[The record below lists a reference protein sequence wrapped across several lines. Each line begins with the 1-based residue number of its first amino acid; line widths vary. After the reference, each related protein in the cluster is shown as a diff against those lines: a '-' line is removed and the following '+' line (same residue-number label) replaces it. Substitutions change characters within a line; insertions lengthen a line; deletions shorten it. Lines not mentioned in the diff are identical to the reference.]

1 MMRVFKTLLCLFII
15 VSCNKEVKNF
25 KPQSSGRINSISVI
39 IDKSSWDGKIGDA
52 VRDKY
57 ASEFIGLPQI
67 EEAFTLNYIPYEAF
81 TGFGRTARNIIYI
94 NKKKQDKPRM
104 IRNRYAR
111 PQLFL
116 EISGL
121 DNESII
127 QGISSSFEFSSAQFQ
142 NGEIIENKNRILNSL
157 LKDTG
162 LDSLDISV
170 KIPSAYS
177 VFKKK
182 QQVVWLQKPL
192 KNGTSNLIIKT
203 LNNPVSD
210 FKNINLNNVISLRDS
225 IGKEFIPGRLENSYM
240 ITEKEYL
247 PYISYQSVNGFKA
260 IETRGTWEV
269 KGDYMGGPFI
279 NYIVKDTLNKRLL
292 YIEGFVFSP
301 SQRKR
306 DKMIELE
313 AVIKSI
319 VIGNR

>member
-1 MMRVFKTLLCLFII
+1 MRII
-15 VSCNKEVKNF
+15 KAFLTVLILVSCDKEVKNF

-52 VRDKY
+52 IREKY
-57 ASEFIGLPQI
+57 ASEFVGLPQV

-81 TGFGRTARNIIYI
+81 TGFGRTARNVIYI

-104 IRNRYAR
+104 IRDRYAR

-116 EISGL
+116 EVSGL

-127 QGISSSFEFSSAQFQ
+127 KGILSSFEFSSTQFQ
-142 NGEIIENKNRILNSL
+142 NGEITENKNRILNSL

-162 LDSLDISV
+162 LDSLNISL

-177 VFKKK
+177 VFKNELET
-182 QQVVWLQKPL
+182 VWLQKPL
-192 KNGTSNLIIKT
+192 KNGTSNLIIKD
-203 LNNPVSD
+203 LNSSVSD
-210 FKNINLNNVISLRDS
+210 FEKINLNDVVSLRDS
-225 IGKEFIPGRLENSYM
+225 IGKEFIPGRVENSYM

-247 PYISYQSVNGFKA
+247 PYISYQSVNGFEA

-279 NYIVKDTLNKRLL
+279 NYIIKDTLNKSLL
-292 YIEGFVFSP
+292 YVEGFVFSP

-313 AVIKSI
+313 AVIKSM
-319 VIGNR
+319 VIGKR

>member
-1 MMRVFKTLLCLFII
+1 MRIFKAFLAVLIL
-15 VSCNKEVKNF
+15 VSCDKEVKNF

-39 IDKSSWDGKIGDA
+39 IDKPSWDGKIGDA
-52 VRDKY
+52 IRDKY
-57 ASEFIGLPQI
+57 ASEFIGLPQV

-94 NKKKQDKPRM
+94 NKKKKDKPRM
-104 IRNRYAR
+104 IRDRYAR

-116 EISGL
+116 EVSGL

-127 QGISSSFEFSSAQFQ
+127 QGILSSFEFSSAQFQ
-142 NGEIIENKNRILNSL
+142 NGEITENKNRILNSL

-162 LDSLDISV
+162 LDSLNISL

-177 VFKKK
+177 LFKNEPET
-182 QQVVWLQKPL
+182 VWLQKPL
-192 KNGTSNLIIKT
+192 KNGTSNLIIKD
-203 LNNPVSD
+203 LKSSVSD
-210 FKNINLNNVISLRDS
+210 FENINLNDVVSLRDS
-225 IGKEFIPGRLENSYM
+225 IGKEFIPGRVENSYM

-247 PYISYQSVNGFKA
+247 PYISYQTVNGFEA

-279 NYIVKDTLNKRLL
+279 NYIIKDTLNNSLL
-292 YIEGFVFSP
+292 YVEGFVFSP

-313 AVIKSI
+313 AVIKSM
-319 VIGNR
+319 VIGKR

>member
-1 MMRVFKTLLCLFII
+1 MRIVKAFLAVLIL
-15 VSCNKEVKNF
+15 VSCDKEVKNF

-52 VRDKY
+52 IREKY
-57 ASEFIGLPQI
+57 ASEFVGLPQV

-94 NKKKQDKPRM
+94 NKDKQDKPRM
-104 IRNRYAR
+104 IRDRYAR

-116 EISGL
+116 EVSGL

-127 QGISSSFEFSSAQFQ
+127 KGILSSFEFSSTQFQ
-142 NGEIIENKNRILNSL
+142 NGEITENKNRILNSL

-162 LDSLDISV
+162 LDSLNISL

-177 VFKKK
+177 VFKNELET
-182 QQVVWLQKPL
+182 VWLQKPL
-192 KNGTSNLIIKT
+192 KNGTSNLIIKD
-203 LNNPVSD
+203 LNSFVYD
-210 FKNINLNNVISLRDS
+210 FEKINLNDVVSLRDS
-225 IGKEFIPGRLENSYM
+225 IGKEFIPGRVENSYM

-247 PYISYQSVNGFKA
+247 PYISYQSVNGFEA

-279 NYIVKDTLNKRLL
+279 NYIIKDTLNKSLL
-292 YIEGFVFSP
+292 YVEGFVFSP

-313 AVIKSI
+313 AVIKSM
-319 VIGNR
+319 VIGKR

>member
-1 MMRVFKTLLCLFII
+1 MRIFKAFLAVLIL
-15 VSCNKEVKNF
+15 VSCDKDVKNF

-39 IDKSSWDGKIGDA
+39 IDKPSWDGKIGDA
-52 VRDKY
+52 IRDKY
-57 ASEFIGLPQI
+57 ASEFIGLPQV

-94 NKKKQDKPRM
+94 NKKKKDKPRM
-104 IRNRYAR
+104 IRDRYAR

-127 QGISSSFEFSSAQFQ
+127 QGISSSFEFSSTQFQ
-142 NGEIIENKNRILNSL
+142 NGEITENKNRILNSL

-162 LDSLDISV
+162 LDSLNISL

-177 VFKKK
+177 LFKNEPET
-182 QQVVWLQKPL
+182 VWLQKPL
-192 KNGTSNLIIKT
+192 KNGTSNLIIKD
-203 LNNPVSD
+203 LKSSVSD
-210 FKNINLNNVISLRDS
+210 FEKINLNDVVSLRDS
-225 IGKEFIPGRLENSYM
+225 IGKEFIPGRVENSYM

-247 PYISYQSVNGFKA
+247 PYISYQTVNGFEA

-269 KGDYMGGPFI
+269 KGDFMGGPFI
-279 NYIVKDTLNKRLL
+279 NYIIKDTLNNSLL
-292 YIEGFVFSP
+292 YVEGFVFSP

-313 AVIKSI
+313 AVIKSMA
-319 VIGNR
+319 IGKR

>member
-1 MMRVFKTLLCLFII
+1 MRIFKAFLTVLIL
-15 VSCNKEVKNF
+15 VSCDKEVKNF

-39 IDKSSWDGKIGDA
+39 IDKPSWDGKIGDA
-52 VRDKY
+52 IREKY
-57 ASEFIGLPQI
+57 ASEFIGLPQV

-81 TGFGRTARNIIYI
+81 TGFGRTARNVIYI

-104 IRNRYAR
+104 IRDRYAR

-116 EISGL
+116 EVSGL

-127 QGISSSFEFSSAQFQ
+127 QGISSSFEFSSSQFQ
-142 NGEIIENKNRILNSL
+142 NGEITENKNRILNSL

-162 LDSLDISV
+162 LDSLNISLN
-170 KIPSAYS
+170 IPSAYS
-177 VFKKK
+177 VFKNESET
-182 QQVVWLQKPL
+182 VWLQKPL
-192 KNGTSNLIIKT
+192 KNGTSNLIIKD
-203 LNNPVSD
+203 LNSSVYD
-210 FKNINLNNVISLRDS
+210 FEKINLNDVVSLRDS
-225 IGKEFIPGRLENSYM
+225 IGKEFIPGRVENSYM

-247 PYISYQSVNGFKA
+247 PYISYQTVNGFDA

-279 NYIVKDTLNKRLL
+279 NYIIKDTLNNSLL
-292 YIEGFVFSP
+292 YVEGFVFSP

-313 AVIKSI
+313 AVIKSM
-319 VIGNR
+319 VIGKR

>member
-1 MMRVFKTLLCLFII
+1 MRIIKVFLTVLILG
-15 VSCNKEVKNF
+15 SCDKEVKNF

-39 IDKSSWDGKIGDA
+39 IDKPSWEGKIGDA
-52 VRDKY
+52 IRDKY
-57 ASEFIGLPQI
+57 ASEFIGLPQV

-94 NKKKQDKPRM
+94 NKKKNDKPRM
-104 IRNRYAR
+104 IRDRYAS

-116 EISGL
+116 EVSGL
-121 DNESII
+121 NNESII
-127 QGISSSFEFSSAQFQ
+127 QGILSSFEFSSAKFQ
-142 NGEIIENKNRILNSL
+142 NGEIKENKNRILNSL

-162 LDSLDISV
+162 LDSLKISI

-177 VFKKK
+177 VFKNEP
-182 QQVVWLQKPL
+182 QTVWLQKPL
-192 KNGTSNLIIKT
+192 KNGTSNLIIKD
-203 LNNPVSD
+203 LNISVSD
-210 FKNINLNNVISLRDS
+210 FEKINLNDVVSLRDS
-225 IGKEFIPGRLENSYM
+225 IGKEFIHGRVENSYM

-247 PYISYQSVNGFKA
+247 PYISYQSVNGFDA

-279 NYIVKDTLNKRLL
+279 NYIIKDTLNKSLL
-292 YIEGFVFSP
+292 YVEGFVFSP

-313 AVIKSI
+313 AVIKSM
-319 VIGNR
+319 VIGKR

>member
-1 MMRVFKTLLCLFII
+1 ML
-15 VSCNKEVKNF
+15 VSCDKEVKNF

-39 IDKSSWDGKIGDA
+39 IDKPSWDGKIGDA
-52 VRDKY
+52 IREKY
-57 ASEFIGLPQI
+57 ASEFIGLPQV

-81 TGFGRTARNIIYI
+81 SGFGRTARNIIYI
-94 NKKKQDKPRM
+94 NKKKKDKPRM
-104 IRNRYAR
+104 IRDRYAR

-116 EISGL
+116 EVSGL

-142 NGEIIENKNRILNSL
+142 NGEITENKNRILNSL

-162 LDSLDISV
+162 LDSLNISL

-177 VFKKK
+177 VFKNEPETI
-182 QQVVWLQKPL
+182 WLQKPL
-192 KNGTSNLIIKT
+192 KNGTSNLIIKD
-203 LNNPVSD
+203 LKSSVSD
-210 FKNINLNNVISLRDS
+210 FEKINLNDVVSLRDS
-225 IGKEFIPGRLENSYM
+225 IGKEFIPGRVENSYM
-240 ITEKEYL
+240 VTEKEYL
-247 PYISYQSVNGFKA
+247 PYISYQTVNGFEV

-279 NYIVKDTLNKRLL
+279 NYIIKDTLNNSLL
-292 YIEGFVFSP
+292 YVEGFVFSP

-313 AVIKSI
+313 AVIKSM
-319 VIGNR
+319 VIGKR

>member
-1 MMRVFKTLLCLFII
+1 MRIFKAFLAVLML
-15 VSCNKEVKNF
+15 VSCDKEVKNF

-39 IDKSSWDGKIGDA
+39 IDKPSWDGKIGDA
-52 VRDKY
+52 IRDKY
-57 ASEFIGLPQI
+57 ASEFIGLPQV

-104 IRNRYAR
+104 IRDMYAR

-116 EISGL
+116 EVSGL

-142 NGEIIENKNRILNSL
+142 NGEITENKNRILNSL

-162 LDSLDISV
+162 LDSLNISL

-177 VFKKK
+177 VFKNEPET
-182 QQVVWLQKPL
+182 VWLQKPL
-192 KNGTSNLIIKT
+192 KNGTSNLIIKD
-203 LNNPVSD
+203 LKSSLSD
-210 FKNINLNNVISLRDS
+210 FEKINLNDVVSLRDS
-225 IGKEFIPGRLENSYM
+225 IGKEFIPGRVENSYM

-247 PYISYQSVNGFKA
+247 PYISYQTVNGFEA

-279 NYIVKDTLNKRLL
+279 NYIIKDTLNNSLL
-292 YIEGFVFSP
+292 YVEGFVFSP

-313 AVIKSI
+313 AVIKSM
-319 VIGNR
+319 VIGKR

>member
-1 MMRVFKTLLCLFII
+1 MRIFKAFLAVLML
-15 VSCNKEVKNF
+15 VSCDKEVKNF

-39 IDKSSWDGKIGDA
+39 IDKPSWDGKIGDA
-52 VRDKY
+52 IRDKY
-57 ASEFIGLPQI
+57 ASEFIGLPQV

-94 NKKKQDKPRM
+94 NKKKKDKPRM
-104 IRNRYAR
+104 IRDRYAR

-127 QGISSSFEFSSAQFQ
+127 QGISSSFEFSSTQFQ
-142 NGEIIENKNRILNSL
+142 NGEITENKNRILNSL

-162 LDSLDISV
+162 LDSLNISL

-177 VFKKK
+177 LFKNEPET
-182 QQVVWLQKPL
+182 VWLQKPL
-192 KNGTSNLIIKT
+192 KNGTSNLIIKD
-203 LNNPVSD
+203 LKSSVSD
-210 FKNINLNNVISLRDS
+210 FEKINLNDVISLRDS
-225 IGKEFIPGRLENSYM
+225 IGKEFIPGRVENSYM

-247 PYISYQSVNGFKA
+247 PYISYQTVNGFEA

-279 NYIVKDTLNKRLL
+279 NYIIKDTLNNSLL
-292 YIEGFVFSP
+292 YVEGFVFSP

-313 AVIKSI
+313 AVINSM
-319 VIGNR
+319 VIGKR

>member
-1 MMRVFKTLLCLFII
+1 MRIFKAFLTVLII
-15 VSCNKEVKNF
+15 VSCDKEVKNF

-39 IDKSSWDGKIGDA
+39 IDKPSWDGKIGDA
-52 VRDKY
+52 IRDKY
-57 ASEFIGLPQI
+57 ASEFIGLPQV

-81 TGFGRTARNIIYI
+81 TGFGRTARNVIYI

-104 IRNRYAR
+104 IRDRYAR

-116 EISGL
+116 EVSGL

-142 NGEIIENKNRILNSL
+142 NGEITENKNRILNSL

-162 LDSLDISV
+162 LDSLNISL

-177 VFKKK
+177 VFKNEPET
-182 QQVVWLQKPL
+182 VWLQKPL
-192 KNGTSNLIIKT
+192 KNGTSNLIIKD
-203 LNNPVSD
+203 LKSSVSD
-210 FKNINLNNVISLRDS
+210 FEKINLNDVVSLRDS
-225 IGKEFIPGRLENSYM
+225 IGKEFIPGRVENSYM

-247 PYISYQSVNGFKA
+247 PYISYQTVNGFEA

-279 NYIVKDTLNKRLL
+279 NYIIKDTLNNSLL
-292 YIEGFVFSP
+292 YVEGFVFSP

-313 AVIKSI
+313 AVIKSM
-319 VIGNR
+319 VIGKR

>member
-1 MMRVFKTLLCLFII
+1 MRIFKAFLTVLIL
-15 VSCNKEVKNF
+15 VSCDKEVKNF

-39 IDKSSWDGKIGDA
+39 IDKPSWDGKIGDA
-52 VRDKY
+52 IRNKY
-57 ASEFIGLPQI
+57 ASEFIGLPQV

-81 TGFGRTARNIIYI
+81 TGFGRTARNVIYI

-104 IRNRYAR
+104 IRDRYAR

-116 EISGL
+116 EVSGL

-127 QGISSSFEFSSAQFQ
+127 QGILSSFEFSSAQFQ
-142 NGEIIENKNRILNSL
+142 NGEITENKNRILNSL

-162 LDSLDISV
+162 LDSLNISLN
-170 KIPSAYS
+170 IPSAYS
-177 VFKKK
+177 VFKNEPET
-182 QQVVWLQKPL
+182 VWLQKPL
-192 KNGTSNLIIKT
+192 KNGTSNLIIKD
-203 LNNPVSD
+203 LNSSVSD
-210 FKNINLNNVISLRDS
+210 FEKINLNDVVSLRDS
-225 IGKEFIPGRLENSYM
+225 IGKEFIPGRVENSYM

-247 PYISYQSVNGFKA
+247 PYISYQTVNGFEA

-279 NYIVKDTLNKRLL
+279 NYIIKDTLNNSLL
-292 YIEGFVFSP
+292 YVEGFVFSP

-313 AVIKSI
+313 AVIKSM
-319 VIGNR
+319 VIGKR

>member
-1 MMRVFKTLLCLFII
+1 MRIFKAFLAVLIL
-15 VSCNKEVKNF
+15 VSCDKEVKNF

-52 VRDKY
+52 IRDKY
-57 ASEFIGLPQI
+57 ASEFIGLPQV

-104 IRNRYAR
+104 IRDRYAR

-116 EISGL
+116 EVSGL

-127 QGISSSFEFSSAQFQ
+127 QGILSSFEFSSAQFQ
-142 NGEIIENKNRILNSL
+142 NGEITENKNRILNSL

-162 LDSLDISV
+162 LDSLNISLN
-170 KIPSAYS
+170 IPSAYS
-177 VFKKK
+177 VFKNEPET
-182 QQVVWLQKPL
+182 VWLQKPL
-192 KNGTSNLIIKT
+192 KNGTSNLIIKD
-203 LNNPVSD
+203 LKSSLSD
-210 FKNINLNNVISLRDS
+210 FEKINLNDVVSLRDS
-225 IGKEFIPGRLENSYM
+225 IGKEFIPGRVENSYM

-247 PYISYQSVNGFKA
+247 PYISYQTVNGFEA

-279 NYIVKDTLNKRLL
+279 NYIIKDTLNNSLL
-292 YIEGFVFSP
+292 YVEGFVFSP

-313 AVIKSI
+313 AVIKSM
-319 VIGNR
+319 VIGKR

>member
-1 MMRVFKTLLCLFII
+1 MRIFKAFLTVLII
-15 VSCNKEVKNF
+15 VSCDKEVKNF

-39 IDKSSWDGKIGDA
+39 IDKPSWDGKIGDA
-52 VRDKY
+52 IRDKY
-57 ASEFIGLPQI
+57 ASEFIGLPQV

-81 TGFGRTARNIIYI
+81 TGFGRTARNVIYI

-104 IRNRYAR
+104 IRDRYAR

-116 EISGL
+116 EVSGL

-142 NGEIIENKNRILNSL
+142 NGEITENKNRILNSL

-162 LDSLDISV
+162 LDSLNISLN
-170 KIPSAYS
+170 IPSAYS
-177 VFKKK
+177 VFKNEPET
-182 QQVVWLQKPL
+182 VWLQKPL
-192 KNGTSNLIIKT
+192 KNGTSNLIIKD
-203 LNNPVSD
+203 LNSSVYD
-210 FKNINLNNVISLRDS
+210 FEKINLNDVVSLRDS
-225 IGKEFIPGRLENSYM
+225 IGKEFIPGRVENSYM

-247 PYISYQSVNGFKA
+247 PYISYQTVNGFEA

-279 NYIVKDTLNKRLL
+279 NYIIKDTLNNSLL
-292 YIEGFVFSP
+292 YVEGFVFSP

-313 AVIKSI
+313 AVIKSM
-319 VIGNR
+319 VIGKR

>member
-1 MMRVFKTLLCLFII
+1 MRIFKAFLTVLIL
-15 VSCNKEVKNF
+15 VSCDKEVKNF

-39 IDKSSWDGKIGDA
+39 IDKPSWDGKIGDA
-52 VRDKY
+52 IRDKY
-57 ASEFIGLPQI
+57 ASEFIGLPQV

-104 IRNRYAR
+104 IRDRYAR

-116 EISGL
+116 EVSGL

-127 QGISSSFEFSSAQFQ
+127 QGILSSFEFSSAQFQ
-142 NGEIIENKNRILNSL
+142 NGEITENKNRILNSL

-162 LDSLDISV
+162 LDSLNISLN
-170 KIPSAYS
+170 IPSAYS
-177 VFKKK
+177 VFKNEPET
-182 QQVVWLQKPL
+182 VWLQKPL
-192 KNGTSNLIIKT
+192 KNGTSNLIIKD
-203 LNNPVSD
+203 LNSSVSD
-210 FKNINLNNVISLRDS
+210 FEKINLNDVVSLRDS
-225 IGKEFIPGRLENSYM
+225 IGKEFIPGRVENSYM

-247 PYISYQSVNGFKA
+247 PYISYQTVNGFEA

-279 NYIVKDTLNKRLL
+279 NYIIKDTLNNSLL
-292 YIEGFVFSP
+292 YVEGFVFSP

-313 AVIKSI
+313 AVIKSM
-319 VIGNR
+319 VIGKR

>member
-1 MMRVFKTLLCLFII
+1 MRIFKTFLTVLIL
-15 VSCNKEVKNF
+15 VSCDKEVKNF

-39 IDKSSWDGKIGDA
+39 IDKPSWDGKIGD
-52 VRDKY
+52 VIRDKY
-57 ASEFIGLPQI
+57 ASEFIGLPQV

-81 TGFGRTARNIIYI
+81 TGFGRTARNVIYI

-104 IRNRYAR
+104 IRDRYAR

-116 EISGL
+116 EVSGL

-127 QGISSSFEFSSAQFQ
+127 QGILSSFEFSSTQFQ

-162 LDSLDISV
+162 LDSLNISL

-177 VFKKK
+177 VFKNEP
-182 QQVVWLQKPL
+182 QTVWLQKPL
-192 KNGTSNLIIKT
+192 KNGTSNLIIKD
-203 LNNPVSD
+203 LKSSVSD
-210 FKNINLNNVISLRDS
+210 FEKTNLNDVVSLRDS
-225 IGKEFIPGRLENSYM
+225 IGKEFIPGRVENSYM

-247 PYISYQSVNGFKA
+247 PYISYQTVNGFEA

-279 NYIVKDTLNKRLL
+279 NYIIKDTLNNSLL
-292 YIEGFVFSP
+292 YVEGFVFSP

-313 AVIKSI
+313 AVIKSM
-319 VIGNR
+319 VIGKR

>member
-1 MMRVFKTLLCLFII
+1 MRII
-15 VSCNKEVKNF
+15 KAFLTVLILVSCDKEVKNF

-39 IDKSSWDGKIGDA
+39 IDKSSWDGKIGDTI
-52 VRDKY
+52 REKY
-57 ASEFIGLPQI
+57 ASEFVGLPQV

-81 TGFGRTARNIIYI
+81 TGFGRTARNVIYI

-104 IRNRYAR
+104 IRDRYAR

-116 EISGL
+116 EVSGL

-127 QGISSSFEFSSAQFQ
+127 KGILSSFEFSSTQFQ
-142 NGEIIENKNRILNSL
+142 NGEITENKNRILNSL

-162 LDSLDISV
+162 LDSLNISL
-170 KIPSAYS
+170 KIPSAYL
-177 VFKKK
+177 VFKNELET
-182 QQVVWLQKPL
+182 VWLQKPL
-192 KNGTSNLIIKT
+192 KNGTSNLIIKD
-203 LNNPVSD
+203 LNSSVSD
-210 FKNINLNNVISLRDS
+210 FEKINLNDVVSLRDS
-225 IGKEFIPGRLENSYM
+225 IGKEFIPGRVENSYM

-247 PYISYQSVNGFKA
+247 PYISYQSVNGFEA

-279 NYIVKDTLNKRLL
+279 NYIIKDTLNKSLL
-292 YIEGFVFSP
+292 YVEGFVFSP

-319 VIGNR
+319 VIGKR

>member
-1 MMRVFKTLLCLFII
+1 MRIFKAFLTVLIL
-15 VSCNKEVKNF
+15 VSCDKEVKNF

-39 IDKSSWDGKIGDA
+39 IDKPSWDGKIGDA
-52 VRDKY
+52 IRNKY
-57 ASEFIGLPQI
+57 ASEFIGLPQV

-104 IRNRYAR
+104 IRDRYAR

-116 EISGL
+116 EVSGL

-127 QGISSSFEFSSAQFQ
+127 QGILSSFEFSSAQFQ
-142 NGEIIENKNRILNSL
+142 NGEITENKNRILNSL

-162 LDSLDISV
+162 LDSLNISLN
-170 KIPSAYS
+170 IPSAYS
-177 VFKKK
+177 VFKNEPET
-182 QQVVWLQKPL
+182 VWLQKPL
-192 KNGTSNLIIKT
+192 KNGTSNLIIKD
-203 LNNPVSD
+203 LSSSVSD
-210 FKNINLNNVISLRDS
+210 FEKINLNDVVSLRDS
-225 IGKEFIPGRLENSYM
+225 IGKEFIPGRVENSYM

-247 PYISYQSVNGFKA
+247 PYISYQTVNGFEA

-279 NYIVKDTLNKRLL
+279 NYIIKDTLNNSLL
-292 YIEGFVFSP
+292 YVEGFVFSP

-313 AVIKSI
+313 AVIKSM
-319 VIGNR
+319 VIGKR

>member
-1 MMRVFKTLLCLFII
+1 MRIVKVFLVVLILF
-15 VSCNKEVKNF
+15 SCDKEVKNF

-52 VRDKY
+52 IREKY
-57 ASEFIGLPQI
+57 ASEFVGLPQV

-81 TGFGRTARNIIYI
+81 TGFGRTARNVIYI

-104 IRNRYAR
+104 IRDRYAR

-116 EISGL
+116 EVSGL

-127 QGISSSFEFSSAQFQ
+127 KGILSSFEFSSTQFQ
-142 NGEIIENKNRILNSL
+142 NGEITENKNRILNSL

-162 LDSLDISV
+162 LDSLNISL

-177 VFKKK
+177 VFKNELET
-182 QQVVWLQKPL
+182 VWLQKPL
-192 KNGTSNLIIKT
+192 KNGTSNLIIKD
-203 LNNPVSD
+203 LNSFVYD
-210 FKNINLNNVISLRDS
+210 FEKINLNDVVSLRDS
-225 IGKEFIPGRLENSYM
+225 IGKEFIPGRVENSYM

-247 PYISYQSVNGFKA
+247 PYISYQSVNGFEA

-279 NYIVKDTLNKRLL
+279 NYIIKDTLNKSLL
-292 YIEGFVFSP
+292 YVEGFVFSP

-313 AVIKSI
+313 AVIKSM
-319 VIGNR
+319 VIGKR

>member
-1 MMRVFKTLLCLFII
+1 MRIFKAFLAVLIL
-15 VSCNKEVKNF
+15 VSCDKDVKNF

-39 IDKSSWDGKIGDA
+39 IDKPSWDGKIGDA
-52 VRDKY
+52 IRDKY
-57 ASEFIGLPQI
+57 ASEFIGLPQV

-94 NKKKQDKPRM
+94 NKKKKDKPRM
-104 IRNRYAR
+104 IRDRYAR

-127 QGISSSFEFSSAQFQ
+127 QGISSSFEFSSTQFQ
-142 NGEIIENKNRILNSL
+142 NGEIIENKKRILNSL

-162 LDSLDISV
+162 LDSLNISL

-177 VFKKK
+177 VFKNEPET
-182 QQVVWLQKPL
+182 VWLQKPL
-192 KNGTSNLIIKT
+192 KNGTSNLIIKD
-203 LNNPVSD
+203 LNSSVSD
-210 FKNINLNNVISLRDS
+210 FEKINLNDVVSLRDS
-225 IGKEFIPGRLENSYM
+225 IGKEFIPGRVENSYM

-247 PYISYQSVNGFKA
+247 PYISYQTVNGFEA

-279 NYIVKDTLNKRLL
+279 NYIIKDTLNKSLL
-292 YIEGFVFSP
+292 YVEGFVFSP

-313 AVIKSI
+313 AVIKSM
-319 VIGNR
+319 VIGKR

>member
-1 MMRVFKTLLCLFII
+1 MRIFKAFLTVLIL
-15 VSCNKEVKNF
+15 VSCDKEVKNF

-39 IDKSSWDGKIGDA
+39 IDKPSWDGKIGDA
-52 VRDKY
+52 IREKY
-57 ASEFIGLPQI
+57 ASEFIGLPQV

-81 TGFGRTARNIIYI
+81 TGFGRTARNVIYI

-104 IRNRYAR
+104 IRDRYAR

-116 EISGL
+116 EVSGL

-127 QGISSSFEFSSAQFQ
+127 QGISSSFEFSSSQFQ
-142 NGEIIENKNRILNSL
+142 NGEITENKNRILNSL

-162 LDSLDISV
+162 LDSLNISLN
-170 KIPSAYS
+170 IPSAYS
-177 VFKKK
+177 VFKNESET
-182 QQVVWLQKPL
+182 VWLQKPL
-192 KNGTSNLIIKT
+192 KNGTSNLIIKD
-203 LNNPVSD
+203 LNSSVYD
-210 FKNINLNNVISLRDS
+210 FEKINLNDVVSLRDS
-225 IGKEFIPGRLENSYM
+225 IGKEFIPGRVENSYM

-247 PYISYQSVNGFKA
+247 PYISYQTVNGFDA

-279 NYIVKDTLNKRLL
+279 NYIIKDTLNNSLL
-292 YIEGFVFSP
+292 YVEGFVFSP

-313 AVIKSI
+313 AVIKSM
-319 VIGNR
+319 VLGKR

>member
-1 MMRVFKTLLCLFII
+1 MRIFKAFLTVLIL
-15 VSCNKEVKNF
+15 VSCDKEVKNF

-39 IDKSSWDGKIGDA
+39 IDKPSWDGKIGDA
-52 VRDKY
+52 IRDKY
-57 ASEFIGLPQI
+57 ASEFIGLPQV

-104 IRNRYAR
+104 IRDRYAR

-116 EISGL
+116 EVSGL

-162 LDSLDISV
+162 LDSLNISL

-177 VFKKK
+177 VFKNEPETI
-182 QQVVWLQKPL
+182 WLQKPL
-192 KNGTSNLIIKT
+192 KNGTSNLIIKD
-203 LNNPVSD
+203 LKSSVSD
-210 FKNINLNNVISLRDS
+210 FEKINLNDVVSLRDS
-225 IGKEFIPGRLENSYM
+225 IGKEFIPGRVENSYM

-247 PYISYQSVNGFKA
+247 PYISNQTVNGFEA

-279 NYIVKDTLNKRLL
+279 NYIIKDTLNNSLL
-292 YIEGFVFSP
+292 YVEGFVFSP

-313 AVIKSI
+313 AVIKSM
-319 VIGNR
+319 VIGKR

>member
-1 MMRVFKTLLCLFII
+1 MRIFKAFLAVLIL
-15 VSCNKEVKNF
+15 VSCDKEVKNF

-52 VRDKY
+52 IRDKY
-57 ASEFIGLPQI
+57 ASEFIGLPQV

-104 IRNRYAR
+104 IRDRYAR

-116 EISGL
+116 EVSGL

-142 NGEIIENKNRILNSL
+142 NGEITENKNRILNSL

-162 LDSLDISV
+162 LDSLNISLN
-170 KIPSAYS
+170 IPSAYS
-177 VFKKK
+177 VFKNEPET
-182 QQVVWLQKPL
+182 VWLQKPL
-192 KNGTSNLIIKT
+192 KNGTSNLIIKD
-203 LNNPVSD
+203 LKSSVSD
-210 FKNINLNNVISLRDS
+210 FKTINLNDVVSLRDS
-225 IGKEFIPGRLENSYM
+225 IGKEFIPGRVENSYM

-247 PYISYQSVNGFKA
+247 PYISYQTVNGFEA

-279 NYIVKDTLNKRLL
+279 NYIVKDTLNNSLL
-292 YIEGFVFSP
+292 YVEGFVFSP

-313 AVIKSI
+313 AVIKSM
-319 VIGNR
+319 VIGKR

>member
-1 MMRVFKTLLCLFII
+1 MRIFKAFLTVLIL
-15 VSCNKEVKNF
+15 VSCDKEVKNF

-39 IDKSSWDGKIGDA
+39 IDKPSWDGKIGDA
-52 VRDKY
+52 IREKY
-57 ASEFIGLPQI
+57 ASEFIGLPQV

-81 TGFGRTARNIIYI
+81 TGFGRTARNVIYI

-104 IRNRYAR
+104 IRDRYAR

-116 EISGL
+116 EVSGL

-127 QGISSSFEFSSAQFQ
+127 QGISSSFEFSSSQFQ
-142 NGEIIENKNRILNSL
+142 NGEITENKNRILNSL

-162 LDSLDISV
+162 LDSLNISLN
-170 KIPSAYS
+170 IPSAYS
-177 VFKKK
+177 VFKNESET
-182 QQVVWLQKPL
+182 VWLQKPL
-192 KNGTSNLIIKT
+192 KNGTSNLIIKD
-203 LNNPVSD
+203 LNSSVYY
-210 FKNINLNNVISLRDS
+210 FEKINLNDVVSLRDS
-225 IGKEFIPGRLENSYM
+225 IGKEFIPGRVENSYM

-247 PYISYQSVNGFKA
+247 PYISYQTVNGFDA

-279 NYIVKDTLNKRLL
+279 NYIIKDTLNNSLL
-292 YIEGFVFSP
+292 YVEGFVFSP

-313 AVIKSI
+313 AVIKSM
-319 VIGNR
+319 VLGKR

>member
-1 MMRVFKTLLCLFII
+1 MRIFKAFLTVLIL
-15 VSCNKEVKNF
+15 VSCDKEVKNF

-39 IDKSSWDGKIGDA
+39 IDKPSWDGKIGDA
-52 VRDKY
+52 IRDKY
-57 ASEFIGLPQI
+57 ASEFIGLPQV

-81 TGFGRTARNIIYI
+81 TGFGRTARNVIYI

-104 IRNRYAR
+104 IRDRYAR

-116 EISGL
+116 EVSGL

-127 QGISSSFEFSSAQFQ
+127 QGILGSFEFSSAQFQ
-142 NGEIIENKNRILNSL
+142 NGEITENKNRILNSL

-162 LDSLDISV
+162 LDSLNISLN
-170 KIPSAYS
+170 IPSAYS
-177 VFKKK
+177 VFKNEPET
-182 QQVVWLQKPL
+182 VWLQKPL
-192 KNGTSNLIIKT
+192 KNGTSNLIIKD
-203 LNNPVSD
+203 LNSSVSD
-210 FKNINLNNVISLRDS
+210 FEKINLNDVVSLRDS
-225 IGKEFIPGRLENSYM
+225 IGKEFIPGRVENSYM

-247 PYISYQSVNGFKA
+247 PYISYRSVNGFEA

-279 NYIVKDTLNKRLL
+279 NYIIKDTLNNSLL
-292 YIEGFVFSP
+292 YVEGFVFSP

-313 AVIKSI
+313 AVIKSM
-319 VIGNR
+319 VIGKR

>member
-1 MMRVFKTLLCLFII
+1 MRIIKVFLTVLILG
-15 VSCNKEVKNF
+15 SCDKEVKNF

-39 IDKSSWDGKIGDA
+39 IDKPSWEGKIGDA
-52 VRDKY
+52 IRDKY
-57 ASEFIGLPQI
+57 ASEFIGLPQV

-94 NKKKQDKPRM
+94 NKKKEDKPRM
-104 IRNRYAR
+104 IRDRYAR

-127 QGISSSFEFSSAQFQ
+127 QGILSSFDFSSAQFQ
-142 NGEIIENKNRILNSL
+142 NGEITENKNRILNSL

-162 LDSLDISV
+162 LDSLNISL

-177 VFKKK
+177 VFKNEP
-182 QQVVWLQKPL
+182 QTVWLQKPL
-192 KNGTSNLIIKT
+192 KNGTSNLIIKD
-203 LNNPVSD
+203 LNSSVSD
-210 FKNINLNNVISLRDS
+210 FEKINLNDVISLRDS
-225 IGKEFIPGRLENSYM
+225 IGKEFIPGRVENSYM

-279 NYIVKDTLNKRLL
+279 NYIIKDTLNKSLL
-292 YIEGFVFSP
+292 YVEGFVFSP

-313 AVIKSI
+313 AVIKSM
-319 VIGNR
+319 VIGKR

>member
-1 MMRVFKTLLCLFII
+1 MRIFKAFLTVLIL
-15 VSCNKEVKNF
+15 VSCDKEVKNF

-39 IDKSSWDGKIGDA
+39 IDKPSWDGKIGDA
-52 VRDKY
+52 IRDKY
-57 ASEFIGLPQI
+57 ASEFIGLPQV

-81 TGFGRTARNIIYI
+81 TGFGRTARNVIYI

-104 IRNRYAR
+104 IRDRYAR

-116 EISGL
+116 EVSGL

-127 QGISSSFEFSSAQFQ
+127 QGILSSFEFSSAQFQ
-142 NGEIIENKNRILNSL
+142 NGEITENKNRILNSL

-162 LDSLDISV
+162 LDSLNISLN
-170 KIPSAYS
+170 IPSAYS
-177 VFKKK
+177 VFKNEPET
-182 QQVVWLQKPL
+182 VWLQKPL
-192 KNGTSNLIIKT
+192 KNGTSNLIIKD
-203 LNNPVSD
+203 LKSPVSD
-210 FKNINLNNVISLRDS
+210 FEKINLNDVVSLRDS
-225 IGKEFIPGRLENSYM
+225 IGKEFIPGRVENSYM

-247 PYISYQSVNGFKA
+247 PYISYQTVNGFEA

-279 NYIVKDTLNKRLL
+279 NYIIKDTLNNSLL
-292 YIEGFVFSP
+292 YVEGFVFSP

-313 AVIKSI
+313 AVIKSM
-319 VIGNR
+319 VIGKR

>member
-1 MMRVFKTLLCLFII
+1 MRIFKAFLTVLIL
-15 VSCNKEVKNF
+15 VSCDKEVKNF

-39 IDKSSWDGKIGDA
+39 IDKPSWDGKIGDA
-52 VRDKY
+52 IREKY
-57 ASEFIGLPQI
+57 ASEFIGLPQV

-81 TGFGRTARNIIYI
+81 TGFGRTARNVIYI

-104 IRNRYAR
+104 IRDRYAR

-116 EISGL
+116 EVSGL

-127 QGISSSFEFSSAQFQ
+127 QGISSSFEFSSSQFQ
-142 NGEIIENKNRILNSL
+142 NGEITENKNRILNSL

-162 LDSLDISV
+162 LDSLNISLN
-170 KIPSAYS
+170 IPSAYS
-177 VFKKK
+177 VFKNESET
-182 QQVVWLQKPL
+182 VWLQKPL
-192 KNGTSNLIIKT
+192 KNGTSNLIIKD
-203 LNNPVSD
+203 LNSSVYY
-210 FKNINLNNVISLRDS
+210 FEKINLNDVVSLRDS
-225 IGKEFIPGRLENSYM
+225 IGKEFIPGRVENSYM

-247 PYISYQSVNGFKA
+247 PYISYQTVNGFDA

-279 NYIVKDTLNKRLL
+279 NYIIKDTLNNSLL
-292 YIEGFVFSP
+292 YVEGFVFSP

-313 AVIKSI
+313 AVIKSM
-319 VIGNR
+319 VIGKR

>member
-1 MMRVFKTLLCLFII
+1 MRIFKAFLTVLIL
-15 VSCNKEVKNF
+15 VSCDKEVKNF

-52 VRDKY
+52 IRDKY
-57 ASEFIGLPQI
+57 ASEFIGLPQV

-81 TGFGRTARNIIYI
+81 TGFGRTARNVIYI

-104 IRNRYAR
+104 IRDRYAR

-116 EISGL
+116 EVSGL

-127 QGISSSFEFSSAQFQ
+127 QGILSSFEFSSAQFQ
-142 NGEIIENKNRILNSL
+142 NGEITENKNRILNSL

-162 LDSLDISV
+162 LDSLNISLN
-170 KIPSAYS
+170 IPSAYS
-177 VFKKK
+177 VFKNEPET
-182 QQVVWLQKPL
+182 VWLQKPL
-192 KNGTSNLIIKT
+192 KNGTSNLIIKD
-203 LNNPVSD
+203 LSSSVSD
-210 FKNINLNNVISLRDS
+210 FEKINLNDVVSLRDS
-225 IGKEFIPGRLENSYM
+225 IGKEFIPGRVENSYM

-247 PYISYQSVNGFKA
+247 PYISYQTVNGFEA

-279 NYIVKDTLNKRLL
+279 NYIIKDTLNNSLL
-292 YIEGFVFSP
+292 YVEGFVFSP

-313 AVIKSI
+313 AVIKSM
-319 VIGNR
+319 VIGKR

>member
-1 MMRVFKTLLCLFII
+1 MRII
-15 VSCNKEVKNF
+15 KGFLTVLILVSCDKEVKNF

-39 IDKSSWDGKIGDA
+39 IDKSSWDGKIGDSI
-52 VRDKY
+52 REKY
-57 ASEFIGLPQI
+57 ASEFVGLPQV

-81 TGFGRTARNIIYI
+81 TGFGRTARNVIYI

-104 IRNRYAR
+104 IRDRYAR

-116 EISGL
+116 EVSGL

-127 QGISSSFEFSSAQFQ
+127 QGILSSFEFSSTQFQ
-142 NGEIIENKNRILNSL
+142 NGEITENKNRILNSL

-162 LDSLDISV
+162 LDSLNISL

-177 VFKKK
+177 VFKNELET
-182 QQVVWLQKPL
+182 VWLQKPL
-192 KNGTSNLIIKT
+192 KNGTSNLIVKD
-203 LNNPVSD
+203 LNSSVSD
-210 FKNINLNNVISLRDS
+210 FEKINLNDVISLRDS
-225 IGKEFIPGRLENSYM
+225 IGKEFIPGRVENSYM

-247 PYISYQSVNGFKA
+247 PYISYQSVNGFEA

-279 NYIVKDTLNKRLL
+279 NYIIKDTLNKSLL
-292 YIEGFVFSP
+292 YVEGFVFSP

-313 AVIKSI
+313 AIIKSM
-319 VIGNR
+319 VIGKR

>member
-1 MMRVFKTLLCLFII
+1 MRIFKAFLTVLIL
-15 VSCNKEVKNF
+15 VSCDKEVKNF

-39 IDKSSWDGKIGDA
+39 IDKPSWDGKIGDA
-52 VRDKY
+52 IRDKY
-57 ASEFIGLPQI
+57 ASEFIGLPQV

-81 TGFGRTARNIIYI
+81 TGFGRTARNVIYI

-104 IRNRYAR
+104 IRDRYAR

-116 EISGL
+116 EVSGL

-127 QGISSSFEFSSAQFQ
+127 QGILSSFEFSSAQFQ
-142 NGEIIENKNRILNSL
+142 NGEITENKNRILNSL

-162 LDSLDISV
+162 LDSLNISLN
-170 KIPSAYS
+170 IPSAYS
-177 VFKKK
+177 VFKN
-182 QQVVWLQKPL
+182 QPETVWLQKPL
-192 KNGTSNLIIKT
+192 KNGTSNLIIKD
-203 LNNPVSD
+203 LNSSVSD
-210 FKNINLNNVISLRDS
+210 FEKINLNDVVSLRDS
-225 IGKEFIPGRLENSYM
+225 IGKEFIPGRVENSYM

-247 PYISYQSVNGFKA
+247 PYISYQTVNGFEA

-279 NYIVKDTLNKRLL
+279 NYIIKDTLNNSLL
-292 YIEGFVFSP
+292 YVEGFVFSP

-313 AVIKSI
+313 AVIKSM
-319 VIGNR
+319 VIGKR